1 MFTDVLK
8 GQKNKPSPRV
18 AKTLEYFQALYQVE
32 ALAKGKLTRG
42 GYTHRLRQQHSV
54 PLLNSFKAWLDE
66 LAPKVLPES
75 LLGKAISYSRNQWPY
90 LSRYAMY
97 GHAPLDNNVIHAVNG
112 MNDVMPTPGYAASPE
127 SRTHSR
133 AMRRLRS
140 PGCRYYQRCSRKTS
154 KGSGGL

>member
-18 AKTLEYFQALYQVE
+18 AKALEYFQALYQVE
-32 ALAKGKLTRG
+32 ARAKGKLPDGETRG

-75 LLGKAISYSRNQWPY
+75 LLGKAISYSRNQ
-90 LSRYAMY
+90 LRFKQSLQ
-97 GHAPLDNNVIHAVNG
+97 HHHL
-112 MNDVMPTPGYAASPE
+112 GYE
-127 SRTHSR
+127 
-133 AMRRLRS
+133 
-140 PGCRYYQRCSRKTS
+140 Y
-154 KGSGGL
+154 